1 MISVQVGS
9 MGPSARI
16 VQQHLGALGI
26 KVWVC
31 MDMQGGDQYRD
42 EIVSAVDQCNFFVIM
57 CNQRWAE
64 SGECL
69 DEFNLFMRNVRDG
82 LGAEVEPGDVAALT
96 VAMTHVQHV
105 KYTAADIDGSSVAP
119 SLFDRLNGMVV
130 VLRK

>member
-1 MISVQVGS
+1 MRRR
-9 MGPSARI
+9 PSTRLRAHSFQRSI
-16 VQQHLGALGI
+16 PTATSPLIPRWVFAFTQHLADT
-26 KVWVC
+26 V
-31 MDMQGGDQYRD
+31 
-42 EIVSAVDQCNFFVIM
+42 A
-57 CNQRWAE
+57 
-64 SGECL
+64 ECL